1 MDRQRKPPN
10 HPSSAANKWGA
21 GRPPPPP
28 LSMKEGLPSDS
39 SGYGRHFVLEDRP
52 KIDALLSLGI
62 RFLQC
67 LFALV
72 SFCIMAASKQSFSWH
87 TGFTKMSMEL
97 QFSDFKPFSFLV
109 AGMGSFALW
118 ILLLF
123 QSVCCTNLIYIVRL
137 YPQCI
142 LLQAAS
148 SLCLSFNVL

>member
-1 MDRQRKPPN
+1 MQ
-10 HPSSAANKWGA
+10 
-21 GRPPPPP
+21 
-28 LSMKEGLPSDS
+28 EGLPSDS

-87 TGFTKMSMEL
+87 TGFTKVSMEL

-109 AGMGSFALW
+109 AGMESLVRSGFFFSF
-118 ILLLF
+118 
-123 QSVCCTNLIYIVRL
+123 SVCAAHISS
-137 YPQCI
+137 I
-142 LLQAAS
+142 L
-148 SLCLSFNVL
+148 